1 MDRKKEATSERPLSD
16 KSEIE
21 QANTQMDR
29 EFYGD
34 TEIVHPEESTVPF
47 INRNQS

>member
-1 MDRKKEATSERPLSD
+1 MDRTNKTKGERQLSD
-16 KSEIE
+16 KSKTE
-21 QANTQMDR
+21 QANIQMDR

-34 TEIVHPEESTVPF
+34 ADTEQPKETTVPF